1 MSYAMRKRVLMAG
14 ITCFFLLGAASL
26 IPKAATGQSQAADC
40 IEIMANRITYV
51 PRTAQYVKVNGQVRR
66 IVKFATQLTK
76 AEEDCKCPHCCKG
89 SCYIIVFTDGIIL
102 NKPIVMLGFIWVEC
116 T

>member
-1 MSYAMRKRVLMAG
+1 MSNMMKKRVLLVGLTCLFLIGMASG
-14 ITCFFLLGAASL
+14 
-26 IPKAATGQSQAADC
+26 IPKAATDQRNADSY
-40 IEIMANRITYV
+40 IEIVANRITYV

-66 IVKFATQLTK
+66 IVKFATELTK
-76 AEEDCKCPHCCKG
+76 AEEDCKCPNCCKG
-89 SCYIIVFTDGIIL
+89 SCYIIVFTDGILL